1 MKLFQVILS
10 ADGPQERLE
19 KALDI
24 AFKYGGFAEAHHK
37 AWVIDQI
44 VRALTGC
51 PVVEG
56 QQGESTEYQKF
67 VLERCAGDN
76 EPETYDWDVGIPP

>member
-1 MKLFQVILS
+1 MTEEQTRIK
-10 ADGPQERLE
+10 

-24 AFKYGGFAEAHHK
+24 AFNYGQVEGAHHK

-51 PVVEG
+51 AM
-56 QQGESTEYQKF
+56 ESTGEDSKEYAKF
-67 VLERCAGDN
+67 IREYCGDDT
-76 EPETYDWDVGIPP
+76 EYEWDTGLPC